1 MYELYIIDKQVL
13 GGDTVINIFRV
24 GEKKNIGLL
33 ILIIILIE
41 GAGFLSGLLGMS
53 NIRIYENLIKPSFA
67 PPNWI
72 FPIVWAILYFLMAIS
87 LYRIILKGKQN
98 NNITKALILFFIQL
112 FLNLIWTTIFFRFN
126 LYGLAFIEILLMLIF
141 ILLTTFEF
149 YRHDKI
155 ASFLMI
161 PYIAWTSFASVLNF
175 VIWMLNEA

>member
-1 MYELYIIDKQVL
+1 M
-13 GGDTVINIFRV
+13 INIFKV
-24 GEKKNIGLL
+24 GEKRNIGLL
-33 ILIIILIE
+33 ILIILLIE
-41 GAGFLSGLLGMS
+41 GAGFLSGFLGMS
-53 NIRIYENLIKPSFA
+53 NMGSYQNIIKPSFA
-67 PPNWI
+67 PPGWI
-72 FPIVWAILYFLMAIS
+72 FPIVWAVLYFLMAIS

-149 YRHDKI
+149 FRHDKI

-175 VIWMLNEA
+175 VIWMLNEM